1 MNQSE
6 TRIQQLSSRIIQA
19 EKEGM
24 IRDCGLEGATGKKVL
39 AILQH
44 AVQLL
49 ENNECYTEIGV
60 YRGLSLISTCIVAPH
75 ITAFGIDNFSQFD
88 KDHINKT
95 YVENLITKYQL
106 NNTTLINMD
115 FEDALHSMEDRLE
128 GKKIGLYFIDGPHDY
143 RSQLVCLMFA
153 RKFFSKRAMIV
164 IDNCNYNHVRQAN
177 QDFLYGNPEFKL
189 LFEGYTKSHPANL
202 KGDELKE
209 AWNSWLDGINV
220 IVKDPD
226 NELPAMF
233 PPTLRDRSLFFFD
246 HRIHPMRNSVLAW
259 RAAKLAAVLKPFQP
273 IMFFGYLLKLI
284 IEVRKRKKSDIEP
297 YPYIN
302 SFSNSLPYF
311 NLNKI
316 NRNS

>member
-1 MNQSE
+1 MNQSK
-6 TRIQQLSSRIIQA
+6 TRIEQLSARIAQA

-24 IRDCGLEGATGKKVL
+24 LKDFGIEGATGKKVL

-44 AVQLL
+44 AIQLL
-49 ENNECYTEIGV
+49 ENDECYVEIGV
-60 YRGLSLISTCIVAPH
+60 YRGLSLISTSIIAPH

-88 KDHINKT
+88 KDQTNKK
-95 YVENLITKYQL
+95 YVENLINKHGL
-106 NNTTLINMD
+106 NHTILINMD
-115 FEDALHSMEDRLE
+115 FEDALHSLKDRLE

-153 RKFFSKRAMIV
+153 QKFLSERAIIV

-189 LFEGYTKSHPANL
+189 LFEGYTRSHPANL
-202 KGDELKE
+202 KGDELNE
-209 AWNSWLDGINV
+209 AWNSWLDGVNI

-226 NELPAMF
+226 NELPAMY
-233 PPTLRDRSLFFFD
+233 PPSVRDRSLFFSD

-273 IMFFGYLLKLI
+273 IMFLAYLYKLI
-284 IEVRKRKKSDIEP
+284 LEVRKRKKSDIEP

-302 SFSNSLPYF
+302 SFSNSLPYY
-311 NLNKI
+311 NLNKL
-316 NRNS
+316 NKKP